1 MPKSSR
7 RGLCLA
13 FVDIN
18 MNNYLFR
25 FKARIIREMLA
36 DDSNYLYFQFALPI
50 IEEFERV
57 NALFQHE
64 KKDPT
69 ILINNLVL
77 LHSTLERRI
86 HEHDGSEKKQ
96 DKIEFGAK
104 FLSCINDFIEKK
116 GKTEATLNQ
125 VNGIKSRCKSV
136 LVEALD
142 QVNQR
147 LPPVANVFAELSNLN
162 PSSVISQT
170 NRPEFKN
177 LPFPHL
183 YEDKINQVDEQYRRL
198 ICMDVNAECFEGKG
212 IPGDTELFWS
222 ALIKHESLKD
232 LAEYAL
238 TCLTMPV
245 SNASVERMFSI
256 LTAVK
261 TKPRNRLHVQTLEC
275 IVRVRAELLLKKS
288 AAPSLK

>member
-1 MPKSSR
+1 M
-7 RGLCLA
+7 
-13 FVDIN
+13 
-18 MNNYLFR
+18 
-25 FKARIIREMLA
+25 
-36 DDSNYLYFQFALPI
+36 
-50 IEEFERV
+50 
-57 NALFQHE
+57 
-64 KKDPT
+64 
-69 ILINNLVL
+69 
-77 LHSTLERRI
+77 ERRI

-275 IVRVRAELLLKKS
+275 IVRVRAELLLKKKCCTQFEVTSDMLSLFNFKDMYPRIAS
-288 AAPSLK
+288 AASTSKKSETATPASPTDVNVTDMPALDVLDFCSIDEN